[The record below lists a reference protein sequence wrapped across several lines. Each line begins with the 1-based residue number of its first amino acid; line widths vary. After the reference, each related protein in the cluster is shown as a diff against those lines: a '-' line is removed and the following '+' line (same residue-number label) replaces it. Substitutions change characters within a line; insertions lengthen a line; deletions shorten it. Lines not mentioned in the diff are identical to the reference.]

1 LQALRQ
7 QVEASLD
14 EERLAARLVSF
25 FGGIALFLACIGL
38 YGVTAQGVLRRTREI
53 GVRMALG
60 ARRRDILGMILR
72 ETALLLCGGLLLGL
86 PLSYAASRAI
96 SSQLF
101 GLGAGDIFSFIIAV
115 AMLAAVM
122 ALAGFLPARRAS
134 RVDPIVALRDE

>member
-14 EERLAARLVSF
+14 EERLTARLVSF

-72 ETALLLCGGLLLGL
+72 ETALLLCAGLLLGL
-86 PLSYAASRAI
+86 PLSYPASRAI